1 MSIITST
8 RNTPFSWEAIQASK
22 PWLALTPQQQIWCLR
37 WLTNGHD
44 YIDAVRWAYP
54 LAKEKS
60 RVPMSHEVRQHKNVL
75 RFFEFYKVLTTGAP
89 SREEQIADVLADIW
103 EVPDYQKVPAR
114 RLLAQ
119 LTGVALP
126 HNKRKPIEPE
136 SESDQE
142 TPTDRIPDGAV
153 ALRDHEGIVRG
164 YKTASGEYVQLPTL
178 EATT

>member
-1 MSIITST
+1 
-8 RNTPFSWEAIQASK
+8 
-22 PWLALTPQQQIWCLR
+22 
-37 WLTNGHD
+37 
-44 YIDAVRWAYP
+44 
-54 LAKEKS
+54 
-60 RVPMSHEVRQHKNVL
+60 MSHEVRKHKNVL

-89 SREEQIADVLADIW
+89 SREEQIADVLADIR

-126 HNKRKPIEPE
+126 HNKRKPIE
-136 SESDQE
+136 SEVDSE
-142 TPTDRIPDGAV
+142 TPNGSPTQTQFSLTDRIPDGAT
-153 ALRDHEGIVRG
+153 ALRDYQGIVRG